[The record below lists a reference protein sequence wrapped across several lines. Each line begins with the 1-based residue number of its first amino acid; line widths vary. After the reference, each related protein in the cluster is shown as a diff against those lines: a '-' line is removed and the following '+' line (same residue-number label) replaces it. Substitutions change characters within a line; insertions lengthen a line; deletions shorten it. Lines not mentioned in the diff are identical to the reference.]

1 MVRKND
7 LLEYVSQQA
16 RKEASRRG
24 LDEDATEDL
33 VSEGRAIVEDL
44 FASITWE
51 TVENGVIKSNE
62 PITSWR
68 QRNIY
73 EVESDWRYMKF
84 SRAELQG
91 AAERYLDRAWLHCRE
106 IDWVIVNTLTYAEY
120 QATLDFLRAH
130 TMPISRYIARKAES
144 IGWQI
149 GSGLWRMIVLAV
161 KWLLWLGIFIASFIV
176 APFGPIVWVGITA
189 WWWWRKLAAQ
199 KKINKVLASMF
210 ATYATLST
218 VSQSWQIVWDELKKS
233 RETGAVWDGIVYR
246 LVEER
251 LRS

>member
-1 MVRKND
+1 MVRKDD
-7 LLEYVSQQA
+7 LLKYVSQQA
-16 RKEASRRG
+16 LKEASSRG
-24 LDEDATEDL
+24 LDEYATEDL
-33 VSEGRAIVEDL
+33 VSEARDIVEDL

-73 EVESDWRYMKF
+73 EVESDWRYMNF
-84 SRAELQG
+84 SRAGLQG
-91 AAERYLDRAWLHCRE
+91 AAERYLDRTWLRSRE

-120 QATLDFLRAH
+120 QATLDFFRAH
-130 TMPISRYIARKAES
+130 TMPISRYIAKKAES
-144 IGWQI
+144 MGWQI
-149 GSGLWRMIVLAV
+149 GSGLWRLIVLAV
-161 KWLLWLGIFIASFIV
+161 KWLFWLGIFVASFVV
-176 APFGPIVWVGITA
+176 APFGPIVWVAITVC
-189 WWWWRKLAAQ
+189 WWWRKLAAQ

-233 RETGAVWDGIVYR
+233 RAAGAVWDGIVYR

-251 LRS
+251 LHA